1 MNKPELMQIIAEKTS
16 CDIKDVD
23 KIIRAFTEAVADTL
37 NKGEKVTI
45 SGFGTFEAK
54 QRSSREGVNP
64 RTGSRIVIPDTITA
78 GFKAGK
84 RLKDTINGR

>member
-1 MNKPELMQIIAEKTS
+1 MNKPELMQIIAEKTG
-16 CDIKDVD
+16 CDIKDID
-23 KIIRAFTEAVADTL
+23 KILRAFTRTVAETL
-37 NKGEKVTI
+37 NEGEKVTL

-64 RTGSRIVIPDTITA
+64 RTGERIVIPDTITA

-84 RLKDTINGR
+84 RLKDIINGR